1 MSERKTGMDIDSLV
15 TQENAAPRA
24 KRRPKRRSGAV
35 AAVTISCIVIV
46 LAALSAAYFLLPRL
60 RGGEGSPGTDAP
72 FMSGMDTSPSGDM
85 SDAAD
90 SVADPGQEVRGAYI
104 ATVVNINFPSAKGLS
119 ADELK
124 KELDDIVRT
133 AFEANLNAL
142 YFQVR
147 PASDALY
154 ASEIFPASE
163 YVSGT
168 QGVGVADGDG
178 ELDILGYLVAK
189 AHEKG
194 IKVHAWVNP
203 LRVTTGSASAPST
216 DVSALAESNPARQHP
231 EWTVAYADG
240 RLYYDP
246 ALPEVRKLVADGVAE
261 LAEKY
266 DIDGVLFDDYFYPYP
281 VSVKQNGKNVT
292 AEFDDLESY
301 EKYGGGA
308 DKADWR
314 RSNVNA
320 MIEECYKAVKNVS
333 ADCQFGIAPFGI
345 WQNDDGE
352 NGGSDTSGFESYDG
366 IYCDPTAW
374 VEGGYVDYLAPQI
387 YWRFSNPA
395 AGYGV
400 LVRWWNTLCEGT
412 GVDLLIS
419 HGVYNYDG
427 VWESASNE
435 LRNQIGFA
443 RSELAYR
450 GSILYG
456 WEALKKDAQGL
467 LSETR
472 SVFSEGTVYTGAVQ
486 SDSGLKISIPYS
498 GSYIDGEGSFVIGA
512 SDPNEPLYLDGKKL
526 GRTKSGYF
534 SVYLPLKNG
543 ENRFVF
549 THKGEETVYV
559 LNGGK
564 QPAKPSAKT
573 YAKLDGYKIASVT
586 PSSEFFDPGK
596 NEISV
601 SVTAPS
607 GSVVTA
613 TLGEKTITLTPTLFP
628 PDEGDFM
635 KEVYTGQ
642 LDLSSMKSGLLK
654 NELAV
659 GKILFTAKRGSA
671 TASAESGAIYAA
683 LAGTTLPAV
692 VTKNDSE
699 LKISPN
705 SWYYDDYTPQSTGA
719 RDNVTLISNGLYKLR
734 CGGYI
739 SAENVELEGFSGVR
753 TGRVKIAS
761 SYGLASFGSAE
772 IRADEKYTYL
782 DFRTDINVPVNC
794 YIENGEFVLAV
805 YNVDIKT
812 MPRLDIAE
820 NPLFSSVRQGKSIKA
835 YSYKF
840 YLKLFDIE
848 NFYGFDHYYE
858 EGRLVVR
865 FMNPTSLP
873 DTDKPLLGKV
883 IVLDAGHGGK
893 NPGALGPLGDLDG
906 AMNESDFNLEIVM
919 ASKERLE
926 ALGAEVV
933 LTRDRECEIDVPIY
947 DRLDK
952 LIEIQPDLCIS
963 IHQNSMP
970 YTSDVT
976 KIRGLVGLYWSDSG
990 YMLTDVLGE
999 TMAAALDKL
1008 DRSPTKQRLAM
1019 VRNPKFPSTLIEV
1032 CFITN
1037 VEEYERMMRPGEIGR
1052 IADSLADGVL
1062 AYYARQERYM
1072 KTK

>member
-1 MSERKTGMDIDSLV
+1 MSERKTDMDTDSLV
-15 TQENAAPRA
+15 NHENAAPRA
-24 KRRPKRRSGAV
+24 KRRPKWHSAV
-35 AAVTISCIVIV
+35 RIAAVVTCSLV
-46 LAALSAAYFLLPRL
+46 LALTLSAAYFLLPR
-60 RGGEGSPGTDAP
+60 RGIGTDVPETGAP
-72 FMSGMDTSPSGDM
+72 SASGMETAPSGDM
-85 SDAAD
+85 SEVIDG
-90 SVADPGQEVRGAYI
+90 VADPEQEVRGAYI
-104 ATVVNINFPSAKGLS
+104 ATVANINFPSAKGLS

-154 ASEIFPASE
+154 ISEIFPASA

-168 QGVGVADGDG
+168 QGVGVADSDG
-178 ELDILGYLVAK
+178 ELDILGYLIAK
-189 AHEKG
+189 AHAEG

-203 LRVTTGSASAPST
+203 LRVTVGSTSVPAT
-216 DVSALAESNPARQHP
+216 DVSALAETNPARMHP

-246 ALPEVRKLVADGVAE
+246 ALPEVRKLIADGVAE

-266 DIDGVLFDDYFYPYP
+266 DIDGVIFDDYFYPYP

-292 AEFDDLESY
+292 AEFDDSESY

-320 MIEECYKAVKNVS
+320 MVDECYKAIKNVS
-333 ADCQFGIAPFGI
+333 ENCLFGVAPFGI
-345 WQNDDGE
+345 WQNDDGR

-395 AGYGV
+395 AGYGI

-427 VWESASNE
+427 VWEKASDE

-443 RSELAYR
+443 RSELSYR

-467 LSETR
+467 LYETQKL
-472 SVFSEGTVYTGAVQ
+472 FSDDIVYTGAAQ
-486 SDSGLKISIPYS
+486 TDNGLKISIPYS
-498 GSYIDGEGSFVIGA
+498 GSYIDGEGSFVIGT
-512 SDPNEPLYLDGKKL
+512 SDPTEPLYLDGKKL

-534 SVYLPLKNG
+534 SVYLPLKKG

-549 THKGEETVYV
+549 THKGKETTYV

-564 QPAKPSAKT
+564 QPVKQSAKT
-573 YAKLDGYKIASVT
+573 YAKLDGYVIASVT
-586 PSSEFFDPGK
+586 PSDEFFDPGK
-596 NEISV
+596 KEISV

-613 TLGEKTITLTPTLFP
+613 TLGGKTVTLTPTLFP

-642 LDLSSMKSGLLK
+642 VSLSPVK
-654 NELAV
+654 NEIV
-659 GKILFTAKRGSA
+659 VDRIIFTAKRGSE
-671 TASAESGAIYAA
+671 TASVKSGTIYSA
-683 LAGTTLPAV
+683 LLGTTLPAV

-705 SWYYDDYTPQSTGA
+705 SWYYDDYTPQSAGA

-739 SAENVELEGFSGVR
+739 SAENVELEGFSDVKA
-753 TGRVKIAS
+753 GRVRLAS
-761 SYGLASFGSAE
+761 PYGLASFGKAA
-772 IRADEKYTYL
+772 IRSDERYTYL
-782 DFRTDINVPVNC
+782 SFKTDINVPVNC
-794 YIENGEFVLAV
+794 NIENGEFVLAV

-820 NPLFSSVRQGKSIKA
+820 NPLFVSARQGKSAKA

-840 YLKLFDIE
+840 YLKLYDIE

-858 EGRLVVR
+858 NGELVVR
-865 FMNPTSLP
+865 FRNPVSLP
-873 DTDKPLLGKV
+873 DTDKPLLGKT
-883 IVLDAGHGGK
+883 IILDAGHGGK

-933 LTRDRECEIDVPIY
+933 LTRDRECGIDVPIY

-970 YTSDVT
+970 YTADVT

-999 TMAAALDKL
+999 TMAADLDKL

-1037 VEEYERMMRPGEIGR
+1037 VEEYERMMSLGEIER
-1052 IADSLADGVL
+1052 IAASLADGVL
-1062 AYYARQERYM
+1062 AYYARQGRYI